1 MIDILLATYNG
12 EKYIKAQ
19 IHSLLCQTYE
29 DWNLL
34 IHDDG
39 SNDRTLEII
48 KNLQK
53 LDSRITLIEDGIK
66 CGGAGDNFL
75 YILKNYSRADYAIFC
90 DQDDI
95 WLETKVQELYEEML
109 KFENKDKPSLVYCD
123 AYPWDSQGNIHN
135 ESISTA
141 NANSLD
147 DFIML
152 NAGYQGCSIIIN
164 KCLIDMA
171 KSYEGYI
178 HLHDDLVSLIA
189 HSFGRVKFHSK
200 KLMLYRQHKQ
210 AVTGEKSFE
219 KKRLGG
225 LFNNVGYVIS
235 KKHLAMKKDFYKNF
249 GPMLPDSAKRSF
261 LDYFAYCDAET
272 KRQRVK
278 LVLDSNLTW
287 AGDKNKLIAKT
298 LLQDKF
304 DL

>member
-1 MIDILLATYNG
+1 
-12 EKYIKAQ
+12 
-19 IHSLLCQTYE
+19 
-29 DWNLL
+29 
-34 IHDDG
+34 
-39 SNDRTLEII
+39 
-48 KNLQK
+48 
-53 LDSRITLIEDGIK
+53 
-66 CGGAGDNFL
+66 
-75 YILKNYSRADYAIFC
+75 
-90 DQDDI
+90 
-95 WLETKVQELYEEML
+95 ML
-109 KFENKDKPSLVYCD
+109 RFENKDKPSLVYCD